1 MEAWIWLG
9 LMVVFIF
16 VEAATVAT
24 VSMWFAG
31 GALVSMVA
39 ALLHVS
45 VPVQVVLFF
54 VVSGILLASLR
65 PVLQRYFVPKLKKTN
80 IDAVIGASGL
90 VTEDIDNIQGKGKV
104 KVGAMDWTARS
115 TDDSM
120 ISAGTQIRVDRI
132 EGVKVFVSPVKETV
146 KLN

>member
-24 VSMWFAG
+24 VSLWFAG

-54 VVSGILLASLR
+54 VVSGTLLASLR

>member
-1 MEAWIWLG
+1 MEAWIWFG

-24 VSMWFAG
+24 VSLWFAG

>member
-1 MEAWIWLG
+1 MEAWIWFG

-24 VSMWFAG
+24 VSLWFAG

-65 PVLQRYFVPKLKKTN
+65 PVLRRYFIPKLKKTN

>member
-120 ISAGTQIRVDRI
+120 ISVGTQIRVDRI